1 LKKKKKL
8 PFFWFKKTFKVG
20 QTAFSGNQGS
30 CQSLAPNIDTLL
42 GPNLTPVDP
51 LGANFDDLYNWVY
64 VHSILPALALMR
76 GYKDTH

>member
-1 LKKKKKL
+1 MIKKPHSKSTDVIWEVEKKKL
-8 PFFWFKKTFKVG
+8 PVFWFKKTFKVG

-51 LGANFDDLYNWVY
+51 LGANFDDLYN
-64 VHSILPALALMR
+64 
-76 GYKDTH
+76 